1 MLEKYTGKVKLAHK
15 NFPHHD
21 FSREAATTALAAEEQ
36 GKFWEIHAKFFENQS
51 VLNAQK
57 VSVIARE
64 LKLDMKKL
72 ERKIQDPAIEELID
86 RDMDDG
92 RQLGILGTPTVY
104 INGKLLMDHSLQ
116 GFETAIATVLL
127 K

>member
-1 MLEKYTGKVKLAHK
+1 MLEKYNGKVKLAHK

-21 FSREAATTALAAEEQ
+21 FSREAAIAALAAVEQ
-36 GKFWEIHAKFFENQS
+36 GKFWEFHAKLFENQC
-51 VLNAQK
+51 VLNVQK
-57 VSVIARE
+57 VREIARE

-72 ERKIQDPAIEELID
+72 ERKTQDPAIEELID
-86 RDMDDG
+86 RDLADG

-104 INGKLLMDHSLQ
+104 INGKLLKDHSLQ
-116 GFETAIATVLL
+116 GFQTAIEELPQ